1 MISATY
7 SEYSKSR
14 KLWKM
19 IKCAIFHKI
28 NKYFPS
34 FFNGL
39 ESNPPITKK
48 DIGKAVNSQITHLIR
63 LTNVHTCTPY

>member
-28 NKYFPS
+28 NEYFLS

-39 ESNPPITKK
+39 ESNPPITKR
-48 DIGKAVNSQITHLIR
+48 ILVRPS
-63 LTNVHTCTPY
+63 NVKLRI